1 MVYFPVVDRRN
12 TRPHAAGVAA
22 YSRALNILTV
32 GAARP
37 AVGRVPLFAWRGA
50 PTCARRGQWIPFFVE
65 FDRRVARVV
74 IRAKLARVAPHAIC
88 ATRKAIK
95 QWFFMAN
102 WRVAVKTIN
111 GGVCVEFWKYIVLHV
126 NPLMPWPA

>member
-37 AVGRVPLFAWRGA
+37 AVATVPLFAWRGA
-50 PTCARRGQWIPFFVE
+50 PTCACGRQWIPFFVK

-74 IRAKLARVAPHAIC
+74 IRAKLARVAPHAIST
-88 ATRKAIK
+88 TRETIIY
-95 QWFFMAN
+95 WFFVAN
-102 WRVAVKTIN
+102 WRVAVKTID
-111 GGVCVEFWKYIVLHV
+111 GGVCVKFWKCILHV
-126 NPLMPWPA
+126 DPLKLWQA